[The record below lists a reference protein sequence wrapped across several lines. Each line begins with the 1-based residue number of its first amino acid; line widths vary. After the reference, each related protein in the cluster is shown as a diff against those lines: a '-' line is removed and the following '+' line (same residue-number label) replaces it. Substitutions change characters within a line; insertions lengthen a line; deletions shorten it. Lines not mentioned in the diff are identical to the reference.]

1 MVNLFIFWSFPE
13 NSEFYYFF
21 FFSIPRSWYICFFLK
36 VTEQQ
41 ENLEEAHKHMQEAMK
56 QFKIFDETPDADSST
71 VADLYLD
78 PLHLNLEMPDMS
90 RLEKPAKP
98 PVPQVIYDEA

>member
-1 MVNLFIFWSFPE
+1 MYFDEIFIFWAQLHIS
-13 NSEFYYFF
+13 YFK
-21 FFSIPRSWYICFFLK
+21 SNYLQVS
-36 VTEQQ
+36 EQQ

-56 QFKIFDETPDADSST
+56 QFKTYEETPDADSST

-78 PLHLNLEMPDMS
+78 PLNLNLEMPDMS

-98 PVPQVIYDEA
+98 PVPQVIYDL

>member
-1 MVNLFIFWSFPE
+1 MKFRDHEIFA
-13 NSEFYYFF
+13 FF
-21 FFSIPRSWYICFFLK
+21 K